1 MSIAERIEALK
12 TALPQ
17 GVTLVAVSKFQPVE
31 AICAAYAAGQRVF
44 AESRAAEL
52 REKYEALPKDIEWHF
67 IGTMQTNKVK
77 IYAPFV
83 TMIQSV
89 DSRKALDIIQKEA
102 LKNDRTIDVL
112 LEVHIAEEASKSGF
126 SPAEAEA
133 YLACGHFRE
142 LTNVRLRGLMGMATF
157 TDDRTQSLREFSVL
171 ASLFERLKAGK
182 ERVPSDFDTLSM
194 GMTDDWP
201 AAVAADSTMVRI
213 GSYIFGTRIG

>member
-1 MSIAERIEALK
+1 MSIAERIEALR

-31 AICAAYAAGQRVF
+31 AIRAAYAAGQRVF

-52 REKYEALPKDIEWHF
+52 REKYEALPGDIEWHF

-83 TMIQSV
+83 AMIQSV
-89 DSRKALDIIQKEA
+89 DSRKALEVIQKEA
-102 LKNDRTIDVL
+102 LKSDRTIDVL

-126 SPAEAEA
+126 SPAEAEEYMA
-133 YLACGHFRE
+133 SGHFRG
-142 LTNVRLRGLMGMATF
+142 LPNVRLRGLMGMATF
-157 TDDRTQSLREFSVL
+157 TEDKAQVLREFAAL
-171 ASLFERLKAGK
+171 ASLFERLKTDK
-182 ERVPSDFDTLSM
+182 EAVPPGFDTLSM

-201 AAVAADSTMVRI
+201 AAAAAGSTMVRI
-213 GSYIFGTRIG
+213 GSYIFGAR